1 MVIFQF
7 LLQPVNNSQ
16 VSEDN
21 SELTIAIS
29 KIRPMSDDAG
39 NWCLIE
45 SDPGVFTGLI
55 KEIGVKGVQVEEIYS
70 IDKETLEDL
79 KPVHG
84 LIFLFKWESRNPAA
98 APVSQAPI
106 EYDNSD
112 VFFAQQVITN
122 ACATQAILSILLNS
136 PTIDLGDEL
145 TNFKSFVSDFP
156 AELRGVAISNSDLI
170 RTVHNSF
177 ARSDPFINDMS
188 DPNAKEKEDLF
199 HFIAYTPINGQ
210 LYELDGLQEGPRNH
224 GPCPGDSWLEKVGPI
239 IQARM
244 AQYAGGE
251 IRFNLMA
258 VVDDRIKV
266 FEERQ
271 RGYEAQLKTLQEK
284 EGPEAGA
291 WLKSEIES
299 LKQDIVKEGE
309 KRAKQQRENKLRKH
323 NFVPLIYELLKGLAQ
338 EGTLEGLVEE
348 GRARAKA
355 ELESARQRKAA
366 AAATAA
372 AAGGEDVDMFD

>member
-1 MVIFQF
+1 M
-7 LLQPVNNSQ
+7 
-16 VSEDN
+16 
-21 SELTIAIS
+21 A
-29 KIRPMSDDAG
+29 DDAG

-55 KEIGVKGVQVEEIYS
+55 KGIGVNGVQVEEIYS

-84 LIFLFKWESRNPAA
+84 LIFLFKWESRNPAN
-98 APVSQAPI
+98 APGSQAPI
-106 EYDNSD
+106 EYDSES

-136 PTIDLGDEL
+136 PSIDLGEEL
-145 TNFKSFVSDFP
+145 TNFKTFVSDFP
-156 AELRGVAISNSDLI
+156 AELKGVAISNSDLI

-177 ARSDPFINDMS
+177 SRSDPFINEMH
-188 DPNAKEKEDLF
+188 DPRSKEKEDIF
-199 HFIAYTPINGQ
+199 HFIAYTPVNGN

-244 AQYAGGE
+244 DQYAGGE

-258 VVDDRIKV
+258 VVDDRVKV
-266 FEERQ
+266 YQGKQKAYEE
-271 RGYEAQLKTLQEK
+271 QLAALQQK
-284 EGPEAGA
+284 EGPDAGA
-291 WLKSEIES
+291 WLKGEIEN
-299 LKQDIVKEGE
+299 LKQDIVKEEE
-309 KRAKQQRENKLRKH
+309 KRLKQQRENKLRRH
-323 NFVPLIYELLKGLAQ
+323 NFVPLIYEILKGLAH
-338 EGTLEGLVEE
+338 EGKLEGLIGE
-348 GRARAKA
+348 GKTRAKA

-366 AAATAA
+366 AAGEAV
-372 AAGGEDVDMFD
+372 GEDVNMYDD

>member
-1 MVIFQF
+1 M
-7 LLQPVNNSQ
+7 
-16 VSEDN
+16 
-21 SELTIAIS
+21 A
-29 KIRPMSDDAG
+29 DDAG

-55 KEIGVKGVQVEEIYS
+55 KGIGVNGVQVEEIYS

-84 LIFLFKWESRNPAA
+84 LIFLFKWEGHNPAN
-98 APVSQAPI
+98 APGSQAPI
-106 EYDNSD
+106 EYDSSS
-112 VFFAQQVITN
+112 VFFAKQVINN
-122 ACATQAILSILLNS
+122 ACATQAILSVLLNS
-136 PTIDLGDEL
+136 STIDLGEEL

-177 ARSDPFINDMS
+177 SRSDPFINEMS
-188 DPNAKEKEDLF
+188 DPNSKEKEDLF
-199 HFIAYTPINGQ
+199 HFIAYTPVNGN

-244 AQYAGGE
+244 NQYAGGE

-266 FEERQ
+266 YQEKQKAYEE
-271 RGYEAQLKTLQEK
+271 QLSALQQK
-284 EGPEAGA
+284 EGPEAGS
-291 WLKSEIES
+291 WLKGEIEN
-299 LKQDIVKEGE
+299 LKQDIVKEEE
-309 KRAKQQRENKLRKH
+309 KRLKQQRENKLRRH
-323 NFVPLIYELLKGLAQ
+323 NFVPLIYEILKGLAQ
-338 EGTLEGLVEE
+338 EGKLDDLIEE
-348 GRARAKA
+348 GKTRAKA
-355 ELESARQRKAA
+355 ELESARQRKAV
-366 AAATAA
+366 AA
-372 AAGGEDVDMFD
+372 AAGVGEDDVDMS